1 MKKIILNE
9 DLLKIIISLL
19 IFIVSYFFKDI
30 QFWFLVVSYII
41 VSYEVIIEAIKKVCC
56 LKFFDETMLMV
67 IATISAFLIG
77 EYPEAVMVML
87 LFEFGEYLSDLAV
100 SNSKKSITKLMDLRS
115 DYANV
120 VVEDKVVKTDIK
132 KIKLGDEFIV
142 KPGEKIPLDGD
153 IIHGESTVDTS
164 SLTGESILRKVGVND
179 KVLSGFVNSSSVIK
193 VKATSVY
200 NTSTASKIINM
211 IEKSNDKKS
220 KTEKFI
226 TRFSNV
232 YTPIVVLLAIL
243 ITLIPSMLG
252 YDFNTWVYRS
262 LVFLV
267 TSCPCALVISVPLGF
282 FCGIGK
288 SSKEGILIKGSSELE
303 SLNKID
309 TMVFD
314 KTGTITKGNFEITNI
329 HSVLGNDDELLK
341 LAAYGEYYSNH
352 PIADKIKSKYESDID
367 VSKISDFK
375 EISGLGVMANID
387 GDKVLI
393 GNEKL
398 MNKYNISC
406 DKVSVGTIVYVSKNN
421 EYLGYLTISDKIKE
435 EAYGLISNLNKLGVE
450 NVILSGDDESIV
462 KEVAEALKVNKYY
475 ANLLPG
481 DKVLRLEEI
490 KKDGFT
496 AFVGDGINDAPVIK
510 ISDIGISMG
519 GIGSDAA
526 IEASDVV
533 LMHDDLSKIPI
544 AIKISKITKN
554 IVNFNILFAL
564 GFKVLMLVLAA
575 LGFASIWMA
584 VFADVGVTL
593 IAVLNSIRIM
603 KMKIK

>member
-120 VVEDKVVKTDIK
+120 IIKDKVVKTDIK

-314 KTGTITKGNFEITNI
+314 KTGTITKGNFEITNV

-375 EISGLGVMANID
+375 EVSGLGVMTNID

-435 EAYGLISNLNKLGVE
+435 EAYGLISNLNKLGIE

-544 AIKISKITKN
+544 AIKISKITKS

>member
-120 VVEDKVVKTDIK
+120 IIKDKVVKTDIK

-314 KTGTITKGNFEITNI
+314 KTGTITKGNFEITNV

-375 EISGLGVMANID
+375 EVSGLGVMTNID

-544 AIKISKITKN
+544 AIKISKITKS